1 MKSCA
6 RVRTYEKLRT
16 APNLRTVGK
25 QHYVVMR
32 NGLVFSSNVTGISLL
47 GTARSRKFGPRI
59 FLISVSVSGIY
70 FVNELKHENS
80 PPQAEFF

>member
-1 MKSCA
+1 M
-6 RVRTYEKLRT
+6 E
-16 APNLRTVGK
+16 NLVSG
-25 QHYVVMR
+25 V
-32 NGLVFSSNVTGISLL
+32 SLL
-47 GTARSRKFGPRI
+47 GTARSRNFDPRI